1 MSQIGRAPIHP
12 VLFVLAKVAIV
23 APHLTLAW
31 AAVQAAAGTL
41 AFPGA
46 APFAL
51 AAVVI
56 GLTVAGVAIRNLGD
70 SLRVGLPDEPTQFR
84 EQGLYRFSRNPIYAG
99 IFLSLMGACVLVP
112 WWPNLVSTAV
122 AIGLHHRIVLS
133 EERFLDGRFGQV
145 WRDYAARVRR
155 YC

>member
-23 APHLTLAW
+23 PPHIVLAW
-31 AAVQAAAGTL
+31 AAVQAEAGTL
-41 AFPGA
+41 AFPAA

-51 AAVVI
+51 AAVVT
-56 GLTVAGVAIRNLGD
+56 GLTVAAVGIRNLGA

-84 EQGLYRFSRNPIYAG
+84 ERGLYRISRNPIYAG
-99 IFLSLMGACVLVP
+99 IFLSMLGSCVLVP
-112 WWPNLVSTAV
+112 WWWNLVSTAV